1 MITRLESI
9 QVGKGQYLYKTGRHI
24 CGTKSMEP
32 MNRLGVLGHVHRLI
46 KGEQN
51 EKDNEQVIEEDHR
64 IKGTQKDKG
73 DNTHFM
79 WSPPLL
85 SATPLGTASGTS
97 CDLHVDWLEA
107 RGICMHRT
115 SLKSTTS
122 MMP

>member
-1 MITRLESI
+1 MCS
-9 QVGKGQYLYKTGRHI
+9 
-24 CGTKSMEP
+24 
-32 MNRLGVLGHVHRLI
+32 VHRLV

-97 CDLHVDWLEA
+97 CDLHVDRLEA

-115 SLKSTTS
+115 SLKSTMS
-122 MMP
+122 MML